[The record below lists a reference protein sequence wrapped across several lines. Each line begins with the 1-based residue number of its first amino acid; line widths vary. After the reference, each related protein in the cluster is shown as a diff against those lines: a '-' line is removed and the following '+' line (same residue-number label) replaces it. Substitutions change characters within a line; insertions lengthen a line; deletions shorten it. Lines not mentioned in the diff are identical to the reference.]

1 MEWATYAG
9 CMVVGRA
16 VGRVAVSLS
25 DRLLDYLEGV
35 EKEKEVI
42 TTRYYHSDADINSGW
57 EMITVDS
64 KQERVL
70 EKPEQKPV
78 SK

>member
-16 VGRVAVSLS
+16 VGRVAVRLS

-35 EKEKEVI
+35 KAEETDKKTV
-42 TTRYYHSDADINSGW
+42 YYHSDADINSGW
-57 EMITVDS
+57 E
-64 KQERVL
+64 L
-70 EKPEQKPV
+70 V
-78 SK
+78 SKDGSLGKSLAERGASNK